1 MPQRILFTE
10 KINDISGMASDC
22 WRQFAVKEKKGVRIM
37 KRKQKRVL
45 ALLLACMMMYIPAAQ
60 AMAASVYEVTSDEL
74 AGAVLF
80 PGDSL
85 TGIAEGTVITKTNG
99 DQTTADGS
107 GVWKNESESKAVT
120 ASYTAG
126 TDAVVSAA
134 EDGTE
139 VVEAEAVPASIQ
151 LTLAGYVLTVVE
163 GTSETALTDGTGTT
177 ENHYEFSDEEK
188 AALEEENISK
198 DIAYYPEGE
207 SVKIKAADPA
217 EGYVFAGWTVEAA
230 DDVTV
235 TIEDASSQ
243 ETTFVMPNGK
253 VTVTATYTQ
262 ETEAAAVETE
272 DTEAAAATEATE
284 AAEAAETTEATEAT
298 EATAA
303 TDSNEIVVVDV
314 TEETTAETT
323 AETAAETDAVDAGI
337 AVTADITYATLTVNY
352 DTGAEAYAKTDSVT
366 YAAGDAVTVTAET
379 LDGYTFSGWYVSS
392 LNVTLDDLTAQTVSF
407 TMPETDVTILATYT
421 AAQTETTAETMAET
435 TAETTAADT
444 VDDDGIMIV
453 TDDSGAATVAEP
465 ATTAYTYTLTKKS
478 VSGDTELA
486 AAETQIAS
494 EDVTG
499 TETPAGVTFTVTAT
513 ETITVSDVTY
523 EFSSWSV
530 AADTATVSVADAA
543 ALETTVTVTEPATTD
558 TAVTVQANYTEV
570 AKYTVTVDG
579 TALTDTYVSGATVT
593 ITPPAATVTGT
604 AFASW
609 TIVTASDNKTVEYT
623 DNGDGTYSFTMPA
636 DNVTVSS
643 VFDEVP
649 YTVTVVSGTTGTSGA
664 TAATYYYGES
674 VSIAAAAAPEGQTF
688 DHWTST
694 GTTEVTF
701 TNASSATTTFTMPA
715 GDVEVTAVY
724 VNEPDTYT
732 VKVSNG
738 LIDGTYTE
746 NTYEEG
752 TSITVTANV
761 ESGQEFSGWTVNDG
775 AYDLGDSA
783 STSTITVTVDQ
794 DLTFV
799 ANYTGVKYS
808 VMVTNG
814 SADYTQTTAG
824 TTVTI
829 TADAPETGYEFD
841 SWTVGTQNVTLANA
855 SKSTT
860 TFTMP
865 SADVSVT
872 ANYKKVQY
880 SVTVENGNANAT
892 YFYYGDT
899 VTISSNYPASGKV
912 FSAWTATS
920 GNVTFTDASKASTT
934 FTMPASNVTI
944 SATYED
950 APTGADNYISGIEQG
965 GSYVANEKLTF
976 TPVGAGMDITDP
988 NPGDV
993 RYVPTGYTIG
1003 NVSNTWSSA
1012 PYETSMSIKKTGEY
1026 TLTVTFA
1033 RQVYDGSSWV
1043 ADGTT
1048 TTTSVTFNIVESLE
1062 SVQTG
1067 DDTPIMQVVAIAV
1080 VACLIFI
1087 VLLVV
1092 FIRRRKRDDE

>member
-1 MPQRILFTE
+1 
-10 KINDISGMASDC
+10 
-22 WRQFAVKEKKGVRIM
+22 M
-37 KRKQKRVL
+37 KRKQRRLL
-45 ALLLACMMMYIPAAQ
+45 ALLLACMMMCIPAAQ
-60 AMAASVYEVTSDEL
+60 VMAASSYDVTSDDL
-74 AGAVLF
+74 GSAVLF

-85 TGIAEGTVITKTNG
+85 TGMAEGTVLIKPNG
-99 DQTTADGS
+99 DQATIDGS
-107 GVWKNESESKAVT
+107 GAWKNETEGKAFT

-126 TDAVVSAA
+126 TDAVISVAG
-134 EDGTE
+134 DGTE
-139 VVEAEAVPASIQ
+139 VVEAEATPASVQ
-151 LTLAGYVLTVVE
+151 LTLAGYVLTVVD
-163 GTSETALTDGTGTT
+163 GTSVTAMTDDSGTT
-177 ENHYEFSDEEK
+177 DNHYEFTDEEK
-188 AALEEENISK
+188 AALEAENISK
-198 DIAYYPEGE
+198 DLAYYPEGE
-207 SVKIKAADPA
+207 SVKITAAAPE
-217 EGYVFAGWTVEAA
+217 EGYVFAGWTVET
-230 DDVTV
+230 DEDVTV
-235 TIEDASSQ
+235 TLADASSA
-243 ETTFVMPNGK
+243 ETTFVMPKGK

-262 ETEAAAVETE
+262 ETEAETE
-272 DTEAAAATEATE
+272 AVTEAVQATEATE
-284 AAEAAETTEATEAT
+284 AAVTEATEAT
-298 EATAA
+298 ESTEATA
-303 TDSNEIVVVDV
+303 SNNVVVVDV

-323 AETAAETDAVDAGI
+323 ADTDAGI
-337 AVTADITYATLTVNY
+337 AMTAELVYATLTVNY
-352 DTGAEAYAKTDSVT
+352 DTGAESYAKTNTET
-366 YAAGDAVTVTAET
+366 YAAGDTVTITAEE
-379 LDGYTFSGWYVSS
+379 LEGYTFSAWYVSS
-392 LNVTLDDLTAQTVSF
+392 LNVTLNDLTAQTVSF
-407 TMPETDVTILATYT
+407 TMPETDVVILATYT
-421 AAQTETTAETMAET
+421 AAETEAATEVQTETAAETETETTATEP
-435 TAETTAADT
+435 
-444 VDDDGIMIV
+444 VDSGIMIV
-453 TDDSGAATVAEP
+453 TDDGGTAAVAETNS
-465 ATTAYTYTLTKKS
+465 TTYTYTLTKQYKY
-478 VSGDTELA
+478 GDTVSTET
-486 AAETQIAS
+486 ETQ
-494 EDVTG
+494 
-499 TETPAGVTFTVTAT
+499 TETSTESEVSFTVTAT
-513 ETITVSDVTY
+513 EKEGYTFDSWTVVESGTANVEASVEKSGTDALTATITVKLTD
-523 EFSSWSV
+523 
-530 AADTATVSVADAA
+530 ATAA
-543 ALETTVTVTEPATTD
+543 ASAGA
-558 TAVTVQANYTEV
+558 AVTVQANYTEI

-579 TALTDTYVSGATVT
+579 TLLTDTYAEGDTVT

-604 AFASW
+604 AFSSW
-609 TIVTASDNKTVEYT
+609 TITTASDNKTVEYNN
-623 DNGDGTYSFTMPA
+623 NGDGTYSFTMPA
-636 DNVTVSS
+636 DNVIAASI
-643 VFDEVP
+643 FDEVQ
-649 YTVTVVSGTTGTSGA
+649 YTVTVVNGTTGTSGA
-664 TAATYYYGES
+664 TSATYCYGES
-674 VSIAAAAAPEGQTF
+674 VSIAAATAESGYVF

-694 GTTEVTF
+694 GSTEVTF
-701 TNASSATTTFTMPA
+701 TNSSSATTTFTMPA

-724 VNEPDTYT
+724 VAEAATYT

-752 TSITVTANV
+752 TQITVTANASA
-761 ESGQEFSGWTVNDG
+761 SGEEFSGWTVNDG

-783 STSTITVTVDQ
+783 SSSTVTVTVTQ

-799 ANYTGVKYS
+799 ANYTGVKYN
-808 VMVTNG
+808 VTVTNG

-829 TADAPETGYEFD
+829 TADTPATGYEFD

-855 SKSTT
+855 SKATT

-950 APTGADNYISGIEQG
+950 APTGASNYISGIEEG

-1026 TLTVTFA
+1026 TLTVTFE

-1048 TTTSVTFNIVESLE
+1048 TTTSVTFNIVESLDA
-1062 SVQTG
+1062 VQTG
-1067 DDTPIMQVVAIAV
+1067 DDTPIMQVVAVAV

-1092 FIRRRKRDDE
+1092 FIRRRRRDEEN